1 MTLKSIILEFSSIMY
16 LTLPRK
22 SHRSYT
28 IIDAQSNASMITPDV
43 ANRLA
48 PTRPNIKYFLTTCS
62 VGREEKAGK
71 RIFRVMLWSMT
82 SIMARLPQLVE
93 CTNIPE
99 DKRKIAMPEMA
110 RQCSH
115 LKEIAH
121 EIPPYDPKANVEIL
135 TRREA
140 PELLKITAGRNGPKG
155 ASWAQK
161 LDMGWTI
168 SSQMCLN

>member
-1 MTLKSIILEFSSIMY
+1 MT
-16 LTLPRK
+16 
-22 SHRSYT
+22 
-28 IIDAQSNASMITPDV
+28 
-43 ANRLA
+43 
-48 PTRPNIKYFLTTCS
+48 
-62 VGREEKAGK
+62 
-71 RIFRVMLWSMT
+71 RIRGCLSDPVNS
-82 SIMARLPQLVE
+82 LVE

-99 DKRKIAMPEMA
+99 DIAMPKMVRE
-110 RQCSH
+110 CSH

-140 PELLKITAGRNGPKG
+140 PELLKITAFRNGPKG

>member
-1 MTLKSIILEFSSIMY
+1 M
-16 LTLPRK
+16 
-22 SHRSYT
+22 
-28 IIDAQSNASMITPDV
+28 AQSKSD
-43 ANRLA
+43 L
-48 PTRPNIKYFLTTCS
+48 FLLLKKKNTDS
-62 VGREEKAGK
+62 VSDLTQIRSCLSDA
-71 RIFRVMLWSMT
+71 VNL
-82 SIMARLPQLVE
+82 LVE

-99 DKRKIAMPEMA
+99 DKRRIAMPKMVRE
-110 RQCSH
+110 CSQI
-115 LKEIAH
+115 KETAH

-168 SSQMCLN
+168 SSQMCLNWVGGPVHISAHHTTMEHLEKSVTSCPRNVQERYAEKGEIRVNLFQ

>member
-1 MTLKSIILEFSSIMY
+1 M
-16 LTLPRK
+16 
-22 SHRSYT
+22 
-28 IIDAQSNASMITPDV
+28 AQSKSN
-43 ANRLA
+43 L
-48 PTRPNIKYFLTTCS
+48 FLLLKKKNTDS
-62 VGREEKAGK
+62 VSDLTQIRSCLSDP
-71 RIFRVMLWSMT
+71 VNS
-82 SIMARLPQLVE
+82 LVE

-99 DKRKIAMPEMA
+99 DKRRIAMPKMVRE
-110 RQCSH
+110 CSQI
-115 LKEIAH
+115 KETAH

>member
-1 MTLKSIILEFSSIMY
+1 MAESKSDLFLLLKNKNTDLVSWLGLGVVSVMRWTRSSSAQ
-16 LTLPRK
+16 TPPR
-22 SHRSYT
+22 T
-28 IIDAQSNASMITPDV
+28 
-43 ANRLA
+43 
-48 PTRPNIKYFLTTCS
+48 S
-62 VGREEKAGK
+62 VKPPCQR
-71 RIFRVMLWSMT
+71 WS
-82 SIMARLPQLVE
+82 E
-93 CTNIPE
+93 CP
-99 DKRKIAMPEMA
+99 
-110 RQCSH
+110 H

-168 SSQMCLN
+168 SSQMCLNWVGGPVHISAHHTTMEHLEKSVTSCPRNVQERYAEKGEIRVNLFQ

>member
-1 MTLKSIILEFSSIMY
+1 
-16 LTLPRK
+16 
-22 SHRSYT
+22 
-28 IIDAQSNASMITPDV
+28 MITPNL

-48 PTRPNIKYFLTTCS
+48 PTRPNIKYFLMTCS
-62 VGREEKAGK
+62 GGREEKSGK
-71 RIFRVMLWSMT
+71 RIFCVMLCSMT
-82 SIMARLPQLVE
+82 GIMARLPQLVE
-93 CTNIPE
+93 CTNIPK
-99 DKRKIAMPEMA
+99 DKRKIAMPKIV

-155 ASWAQK
+155 ASWA
-161 LDMGWTI
+161 
-168 SSQMCLN
+168 